1 MLDMKFVRDNPEKV
15 MEAVRKR
22 NGELNLDEFLALDKE
37 RREITQQVE
46 ALKNERNTASKEI
59 GKLKKAGEN
68 AEEKMAEVRA
78 IGDKIA
84 ADDVRLRDIE
94 ARLKTIMLAIPNIP
108 AEDVPVGFLWEKVT
122 RTTRKYV
129 AGVNPASLILNRC
142 PTGILAKSWAFWILN
157 GAIRF
162 PAPALR
168 CIKVW
173 VPVWSAA

>member
-1 MLDMKFVRDNPEKV
+1 MLDMKFVRDNPEV
-15 MEAVRKR
+15 VIEAVRKR

-84 ADDVRLRDIE
+84 ADDARLRDIE
-94 ARLKTIMLAIPNIP
+94 ARLKEIMLTIPNIP
-108 AEDVPVGFLWEKVT
+108 AEDVPVGKSDAVT
-122 RTTRKYV
+122 RFESRFFGGASRYNARYGHRVVK
-129 AGVNPASLILNRC
+129 NPEIHADTAVKRRTVQEIVFCLV
-142 PTGILAKSWAFWILN
+142 F
-157 GAIRF
+157 
-162 PAPALR
+162 
-168 CIKVW
+168 
-173 VPVWSAA
+173 

>member
-78 IGDKIA
+78 IGKC
-84 ADDVRLRDIE
+84 V
-94 ARLKTIMLAIPNIP
+94 
-108 AEDVPVGFLWEKVT
+108 VG
-122 RTTRKYV
+122 
-129 AGVNPASLILNRC
+129 ANPASLILNRC
-142 PTGILAKSWAFWILN
+142 PTGILAKSWTFWILN
-157 GAIRF
+157 GVIRF

-168 CIKVW
+168 CIKAW